1 MSWKAQNTD
10 KIFFSKQ
17 LINGTVSF
25 RLEMNKVPKFQNG
38 TMVKVLRDIPEK

>member
-1 MSWKAQNTD
+1 MKSPEHRQD
-10 KIFFSKQ
+10 FFSKQ

-38 TMVKVLRDIPEK
+38 KMVKVLRDIPGK